1 MTEDDKAP
9 TSEDEYYAG
18 EQQLLGA
25 IVLELASGK
34 LDALANLLARGK
46 PVSAA
51 AASFLGAALQE
62 ETIGDYTPRRLVRV
76 PSLGRPKTDSRQ
88 RVNRAALW
96 VHWLVYKPNI
106 GRHNWKR
113 EAAILR
119 AAKLFHVD
127 QKLIRKRLTVFE
139 KRHFAPVHPR
149 KVRKARLDTVAD
161 IARSRASA
169 LISQTKTDT
178 C

>member
-1 MTEDDKAP
+1 MTEDDKAS
-9 TSEDEYYAG
+9 TSEDEYYVG
-18 EQQLLGA
+18 ERRLLGA
-25 IVLELASGK
+25 IAIELASGK
-34 LDALANLLARGK
+34 LDALAAFLARGK

-106 GRHNWKR
+106 ARHNWKR

-127 QKLIRKRLTVFE
+127 QKLIRKRLAVFE
-139 KRHFAPVHPR
+139 KRHLAPVHPR
-149 KVRKARLDTVAD
+149 KVRKALVEAVAD
-161 IARSRASA
+161 IGRSRASE
-169 LISQTKTDT
+169 LITQTKTDT